1 MEGAH
6 NIYLTSHQES
16 TLLFVHVLKD
26 GVGEVVFFSVL
37 SIVLEIQENVG
48 YVSSRGDKLYC
59 CQ

>member
-6 NIYLTSHQES
+6 NIYLTSHQEP

-37 SIVLEIQENVG
+37 SIVLEI
-48 YVSSRGDKLYC
+48 
-59 CQ
+59 